1 MRKVLILSTIACSLF
16 ACKKEEE
23 QKPEKVK
30 YYIKIVAVDNDGVTQ
45 TETKPK
51 TITITK

>member
-1 MRKVLILSTIACSLF
+1 MRKVLNIAALSCSLF
-16 ACKKEEE
+16 ACKRESE